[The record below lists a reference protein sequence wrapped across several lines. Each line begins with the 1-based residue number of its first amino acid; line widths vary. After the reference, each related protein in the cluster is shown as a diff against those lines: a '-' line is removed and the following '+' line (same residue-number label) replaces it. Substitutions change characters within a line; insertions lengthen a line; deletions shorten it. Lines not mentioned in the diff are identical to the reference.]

1 MKTFSARTED
11 TSSSARKT
19 GSTGLCRRGYPCG
32 ISSIS
37 FFSEVAVESDLM
49 YMLQPSR
56 MYIGDNINVF
66 HHGNATLT
74 HTHVHVYT
82 YVYVFAGSLV
92 TEHPGT
98 SPSPIQGKPILYGSV
113 HGAVG
118 MATHTYLSIYL
129 YLSNLV

>member
-19 GSTGLCRRGYPCG
+19 GSAGLCRRGYPCG

-66 HHGNATLT
+66 HHGNTTLT
-74 HTHVHVYT
+74 HVYVYACIYV

-118 MATHTYLSIYL
+118 IATHTYVSI

>member
-1 MKTFSARTED
+1 MTAMEMIDDENFLGADGRHIFICQKNRSDRFVSPW
-11 TSSSARKT
+11 
-19 GSTGLCRRGYPCG
+19 LPCG

-74 HTHVHVYT
+74 HVRT
-82 YVYVFAGSLV
+82 YVCVCFAGSLV

-118 MATHTYLSIYL
+118 MATHTYHL
-129 YLSNLV
+129 YI